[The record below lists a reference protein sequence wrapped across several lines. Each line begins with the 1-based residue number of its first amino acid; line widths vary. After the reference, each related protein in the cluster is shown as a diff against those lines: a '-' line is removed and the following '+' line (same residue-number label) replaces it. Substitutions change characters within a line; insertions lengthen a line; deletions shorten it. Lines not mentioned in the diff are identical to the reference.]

1 MPERAIPFFQ
11 CITQDSP
18 RPDRRARTEPFP
30 RHKHTRID
38 GAPDNMKIVVDAM
51 GGDHAPESIVAG
63 AVLAAREYGTE
74 IILTG
79 IEERVEQELA
89 KFEDSRDLPIEVVHA
104 EEVVEMHDVP
114 AKVLRSKKKSSM
126 KIGVELV
133 KSGEAQAF
141 VSAGNTGAVLAYSTF
156 ILRPLKGVDRPAI
169 AIVLP
174 TLKGTSILLDAGAN
188 VDCKIGQL
196 VQFGIMGHVYAKYI
210 LGKED
215 PGVGLL
221 SIGEEDGKGNEVTKE
236 VFQMLKKSHI
246 NFLGNLEGKEVY
258 RGNADVIVC
267 DGFTGNVALKISE
280 SLAEMIGTNLKLL
293 FKSNWLSK
301 IGYLLLKPRFAEFK
315 KKVDYSETGGAPL
328 LGVNGVCIIAHGSS
342 SPKAVKNAINR
353 AKEFIE
359 KKVNQHIQDDIEFN
373 IEKQDIWARKGELW
387 QQFKSIAFGSDGQQ
401 IQHNNHNNNNNNSA
415 SNTDEPAPPAKE
427 NPEPTDSNPQNN

>member
-1 MPERAIPFFQ
+1 
-11 CITQDSP
+11 
-18 RPDRRARTEPFP
+18 
-30 RHKHTRID
+30 
-38 GAPDNMKIVVDAM
+38 MKIVVDAM
-51 GGDHAPESIVAG
+51 GGDHAPESVVAG
-63 AVLAAREYGTE
+63 AVLAAREHGTE

-79 IEERVEQELA
+79 IEERVEEELA
-89 KFEDSRDLPIEVVHA
+89 KFEDSKDLPIEVVHA
-104 EEVVEMHDVP
+104 EEVVEMHEVP
-114 AKVLRSKKKSSM
+114 AKVLRNKKKSSM

-133 KSGEAQAF
+133 KSGEAEAF

-246 NFLGNLEGKEVY
+246 NFIGNLEGKEVY

-293 FKSNWLSK
+293 FQSNWLSK
-301 IGYLLLKPRFAEFK
+301 VGYLLLKPRFAEFK

-342 SPKAVKNAINR
+342 SPKAIKNAITR

-359 KKVNQHIQDDIEFN
+359 KKVNQHIKEDIEYN
-373 IEKQDIWARKGELW
+373 IEKQDIWTRKGDLW
-387 QQFKSIAFGSDGQQ
+387 KQIKSMAFGTEGQQ
-401 IQHNNHNNNNNNSA
+401 VAGNNDNHHSNNNHSGNNNNANNSA
-415 SNTDEPAPPAKE
+415 QAEPPPEEKT
-427 NPEPTDSNPQNN
+427 EPTDSNPQNN